1 VRVLITRRGGLA
13 GVPLHADV
21 ATSDLGPEAA
31 ARVQGALD
39 RLMNQ
44 PQAASPPQ
52 PDRFSYEITVPDR
65 NRSITVAEHDLP
77 AELTPLVEMLS
88 KVGTVGKPPPPS

>member
-1 VRVLITRRGGLA
+1 MRVLITRRGGIA
-13 GVPLHADV
+13 GVPLHAAMD
-21 ATSDLGPEAA
+21 TSDLDPETA

-65 NRSITVAEHDLP
+65 EWSTMLTEQDLP
-77 AELTPLVEMLS
+77 MDLTPLVEMLS
-88 KVGTVGKPPPPS
+88 RVGTVGKPPVR